1 MGGNIHS
8 DDLGLLGRSDAMARL
23 RGSLRRVAESPFPV
37 LVTGESGSGKEL
49 VARGV
54 HRLSG
59 RPERRFGAVN
69 CAALT
74 DDLVEAELFGYVRGA
89 FTGAM
94 TDRAGLFEA
103 CDRGTLFLDEVGEL
117 SPRAQAKL
125 LRVLQDGEI
134 RRVGDTVPRAVDVRV
149 VAATNRP
156 LESDVRTGQYRVDLL
171 YRLDVLRIEVPP
183 LRDRGDDVVLL
194 VDHFWQRAQS
204 LTGSRAA
211 PARSTLEALARYHWP
226 GNVRQLENVVAALV
240 VRGPRSGVVGPALLP
255 TAITG
260 GASGPDGTPTLHE
273 ARQVFE
279 RRFVSGALA
288 QAGGRR
294 TKAASALG
302 VTRQGL
308 AKLLKRLDLE
318 DPSRATVRCGDDAR
332 YGEPPEA

>member
-1 MGGNIHS
+1 
-8 DDLGLLGRSDAMARL
+8 
-23 RGSLRRVAESPFPV
+23 
-37 LVTGESGSGKEL
+37 
-49 VARGV
+49 
-54 HRLSG
+54 
-59 RPERRFGAVN
+59 
-69 CAALT
+69 
-74 DDLVEAELFGYVRGA
+74 
-89 FTGAM
+89 M

-156 LESDVRTGQYRVDLL
+156 LESDVRTGQYREDLL

-260 GASGPDGTPTLHE
+260 GASGPDGMPTLHE

-308 AKLLKRLDLE
+308 AKLLKRLDLD

>member
-8 DDLGLLGRSDAMARL
+8 EDLGLLGRSDAMARL

-54 HRLSG
+54 HRLSS
-59 RPERRFGAVN
+59 RPERRFEAVN
-69 CAALT
+69 CAAFT

-89 FTGAM
+89 FTGAV

-156 LESDVRTGQYRVDLL
+156 LESDVRTGQYREDLL

-226 GNVRQLENVVAALV
+226 GNVRQLENVVAGLV

-255 TAITG
+255 AAITG
-260 GASGPDGTPTLHE
+260 GASGPDGVPTLHE

-318 DPSRATVRCGDDAR
+318 DPSRAVVRCGDDVR
-332 YGEPPEA
+332 YGEPPEE

>member
-1 MGGNIHS
+1 MT
-8 DDLGLLGRSDAMARL
+8 RL

-37 LVTGESGSGKEL
+37 LVTGESGCGKEL

-74 DDLVEAELFGYVRGA
+74 DELVEAELFGYVRGA
-89 FTGAM
+89 FTGAV
-94 TDRAGLFEA
+94 TDRTGLFEA
-103 CDRGTLFLDEVGEL
+103 SDRGTLFLDEVGEL

-134 RRVGDTVPRAVDVRV
+134 RRVGDTVPRAVDVRL

-156 LESDVRTGQYRVDLL
+156 LEHDVRVGGFREDLL
-171 YRLDVLRIEVPP
+171 YRLDVLRVEVPP
-183 LRDRGDDVVLL
+183 LRERGDDVVLL
-194 VDHFWQRAQS
+194 AEHFWQRAQS
-204 LTGSRAA
+204 LTGSRAT

-226 GNVRQLENVVAALV
+226 GNVRQLENIVAALV

-255 TAITG
+255 SAITG
-260 GASGPDGTPTLHE
+260 GASGTNGVPTLHE

-294 TKAASALG
+294 AKAASALG

-308 AKLLKRLDLE
+308 AKLLKRLDL
-318 DPSRATVRCGDDAR
+318 DGAAATAVRCRDGAG
-332 YGEPPEA
+332 YGETPES

>member
-1 MGGNIHS
+1 MT
-8 DDLGLLGRSDAMARL
+8 RL
-23 RGSLRRVAESPFPV
+23 RGTLRRVAESPFPV
-37 LVTGESGSGKEL
+37 LVTGESGCGKEL

-74 DDLVEAELFGYVRGA
+74 DELVEAELFGYVRGA
-89 FTGAM
+89 FTGAV

-103 CDRGTLFLDEVGEL
+103 SDRGTLFLDEVGEL

-125 LRVLQDGEI
+125 LRALQDGEI

-156 LESDVRTGQYRVDLL
+156 LESDVRAGQFREDLL
-171 YRLDVLRIEVPP
+171 YRLDVLRIVEVPP
-183 LRDRGDDVVLL
+183 LRDRGDDVVQL
-194 VDHFWQRAQS
+194 VEHFWQRAQS

-226 GNVRQLENVVAALV
+226 GNVRQLENIVAALV

-255 TAITG
+255 AAITG
-260 GASGPDGTPTLHE
+260 GSSGPNGMPTLHE

-294 TKAASALG
+294 AKAASTLG
-302 VTRQGL
+302 LTRQGL
-308 AKLLKRLDLE
+308 AKLLKRLDLD
-318 DPSRATVRCGDDAR
+318 DPARAAVRCSDGRAR
-332 YGEPPEA
+332 YGEPSES